1 MRKAMTKSLLVL
13 SGLCV
18 GGIAQAELTAN
29 VGVTTNYV
37 FRGQTQTDDGP
48 AIQGGVD
55 YVHELNQSVGIYA
68 GAWGSNVED
77 SAGNDG
83 FEYDLYAGIQFEFA
97 KDAKFDI
104 GFIMYEYTDDAFNNA
119 EADEIYVG
127 ASVKGFSIYYYD
139 GDLDRSNDD
148 YSYIDLRYTMP
159 LPEDIFLTLHYGHK
173 DYDSSSDADDIGV
186 RVSKAMWDI
195 DWSLSFTS
203 WDNDQNDES
212 ELFLTATKTFN
223 LGN

>member
-37 FRGQTQTDDGP
+37 FRGVTQTDDGP

-55 YVHELNQSVGIYA
+55 YVHELNQTVGIYA
-68 GAWGSNVED
+68 GAWASNVED

-83 FEYDLYAGIQFEFA
+83 FEYDLYAGFQFEFA

-104 GFIMYEYTDDAFNNA
+104 GFIMYEYTDDNFN
-119 EADEIYVG
+119 ESDEVYVG

-139 GDLDRSNDD
+139 GDRSNTSND

-159 LPEDIFLTLHYGHK
+159 LPEDIFLTLHYGHL
-173 DYDSSSDADDIGV
+173 DNDSSSDADDIGV

-203 WDNDQNDES
+203 YDDDVNDES